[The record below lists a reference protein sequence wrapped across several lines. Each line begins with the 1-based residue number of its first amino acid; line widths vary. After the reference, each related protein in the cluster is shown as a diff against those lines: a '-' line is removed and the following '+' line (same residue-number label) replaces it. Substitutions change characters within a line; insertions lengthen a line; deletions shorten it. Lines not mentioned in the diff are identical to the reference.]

1 MKKIL
6 RRTLSISLALAML
19 FGAVQL
25 VGARLVP
32 QAAAEYVSGIY
43 TYEVEDDEAII
54 TDVDGDISGDI
65 TIPSTLGGYPVTR
78 IGSSAFWD
86 CTGLTSVTI
95 PDSVTSIG
103 WYAFDEC
110 TGLTSIVIPDS
121 VTSIDEYAFT
131 NTGYYNNESNWENDV
146 LYIGNH
152 LIEVNDTISG
162 AYAIKDGTK
171 TIADFAFS
179 DCTGLTCITI
189 GNSVTSIGRYA
200 FSWCSGLKSVTI
212 GNSVT
217 SIGDGAFEDCTGL
230 TSIVIPDSVTSICNW
245 VFSGCGGLTSI
256 KVDADNT
263 VYDSRNDCN
272 AIIETETNTLISGCK
287 NTVIPNSVTS
297 IGDDAFDGCTGLTSI
312 TIPDSVTNIGCN
324 AFNGCS
330 SLESVKIP
338 DAVENI
344 NGGAFADCYSL
355 ETIDLGNS
363 SELQIGYS
371 AFDGCSS
378 IKRFIVGEDVK
389 NYSTDD
395 SGVLYNKNKTG
406 LFRYTTGSENTE
418 YTVGPNTLFIGR
430 RAFDSSSNLKEL
442 TLPRDLMQ
450 IDTCAFD
457 EIYSLTDVYY
467 PGNEDEWD
475 EICIEY
481 GNDALLDATIHF
493 GSCDGDDVDYAIY
506 VNDLT
511 MNYKESKPLDATV
524 VLGTDTEYTVK
535 YYSDSDNV
543 IVDEDTGILYGAKRG
558 SANITVEATASDG
571 SIVISNTCM
580 VTVEYTWWQWLIKIV
595 LFGWIWY

>member
-217 SIGDGAFEDCTGL
+217 SIGDRA
-230 TSIVIPDSVTSICNW
+230 
-245 VFSGCGGLTSI
+245 FSGCSGLTSI